1 MFRKKQSVAAAAAQL
16 RGGMQSPFGAG
27 LPAVPPGEAQLYRAM
42 RQSLPV
48 LDAAIG
54 KLVRLSGG
62 FTVRSAQQQ
71 AALNAFL
78 RTVPCGRGQ
87 TGIHSF
93 LSAYLDSLLT
103 YGRAVGEMLVAQG
116 ELRAVCWGDVNALER
131 MRDYNGL
138 YHVLGGVISPMDGV
152 GPDDIRIRELLS
164 RLASGE
170 IREVVLATN
179 PDVEGEAT
187 AAYISRLIKP
197 MGVKVTRIAHGVPV
211 GGELEYTDEVTLLRA
226 FEGRTTL

>member
-71 AALNAFL
+71 TALNEFL

-116 ELRAVCWGDVNALER
+116 DLRAVCWGDVNALE
-131 MRDYNGL
+131 
-138 YHVLGGVISPMDGV
+138 
-152 GPDDIRIRELLS
+152 IREGKSPL
-164 RLASGE
+164 
-170 IREVVLATN
+170 EVVLRSSET
-179 PDVEGEAT
+179 P
-187 AAYISRLIKP
+187 
-197 MGVKVTRIAHGVPV
+197 
-211 GGELEYTDEVTLLRA
+211 
-226 FEGRTTL
+226 

>member
-62 FTVRSAQQQ
+62 FTVKSARQE
-71 AALNAFL
+71 AALNEFL

-116 ELRAVCWGDVNALER
+116 DLRAV
-131 MRDYNGL
+131 
-138 YHVLGGVISPMDGV
+138 
-152 GPDDIRIRELLS
+152 
-164 RLASGE
+164 
-170 IREVVLATN
+170 
-179 PDVEGEAT
+179 
-187 AAYISRLIKP
+187 
-197 MGVKVTRIAHGVPV
+197 
-211 GGELEYTDEVTLLRA
+211 
-226 FEGRTTL
+226 

>member
-71 AALNAFL
+71 TALNEFL

-116 ELRAVCWGDVNALER
+116 DLPGRVLGRCERAGNPGGEVPPRGRAV
-131 MRDYNGL
+131 
-138 YHVLGGVISPMDGV
+138 
-152 GPDDIRIRELLS
+152 
-164 RLASGE
+164 RL
-170 IREVVLATN
+170 R
-179 PDVEGEAT
+179 
-187 AAYISRLIKP
+187 
-197 MGVKVTRIAHGVPV
+197 
-211 GGELEYTDEVTLLRA
+211 
-226 FEGRTTL
+226 

>member
-27 LPAVPPGEAQLYRAM
+27 LSAVPPGEAQLYRAM

-62 FTVRSAQQQ
+62 FTVRSAQRE
-71 AALNAFL
+71 AALNEFL

-116 ELRAVCWGDVNALER
+116 DLRAAFVKG
-131 MRDYNGL
+131 
-138 YHVLGGVISPMDGV
+138 
-152 GPDDIRIRELLS
+152 DIRPHR
-164 RLASGE
+164 
-170 IREVVLATN
+170 
-179 PDVEGEAT
+179 
-187 AAYISRLIKP
+187 
-197 MGVKVTRIAHGVPV
+197 
-211 GGELEYTDEVTLLRA
+211 
-226 FEGRTTL
+226 